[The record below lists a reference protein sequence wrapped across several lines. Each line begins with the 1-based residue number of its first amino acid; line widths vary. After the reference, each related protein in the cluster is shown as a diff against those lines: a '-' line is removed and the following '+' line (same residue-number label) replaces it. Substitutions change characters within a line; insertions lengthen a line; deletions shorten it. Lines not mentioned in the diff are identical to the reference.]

1 MKLIKKLSEMI
12 EDELEGAEE
21 YAKCAIKYKEENPLL
36 AKTFYDISMDEMRHV
51 TLFHGEV
58 VRAIEQYRK
67 EHGEPPAAMQA
78 VYDYLHGKQIEEA
91 NEVKNYQMQY
101 KGV

>member
-12 EDELEGAEE
+12 EEELDGAEA
-21 YAKCAIKYKEENPLL
+21 YAKCAVKYREENPML
-36 AKTFYDISMDEMRHV
+36 AKTLYDISMDEMRHV
-51 TLFHGEV
+51 TLLHGEV

-67 EHGEPPAAMQA
+67 ESGEPPSAMQA
-78 VYDYLHGKQIEEA
+78 VYDYLHGKHIEEA
-91 NEVKNYQMQY
+91 NEVKNYQAQY